1 MIRTTCS
8 AIFTSLLLLVLFS
21 GSAFSQ
27 TKPTTAKATA
37 TTNAEKLGFPKGK
50 TVLLLHMDDIGMC
63 PEANTAA
70 IRYIENKNIMSAAVM
85 MPCPNAVEFIEWAK
99 THPAAE
105 IGLHLTL
112 TSEWQTYRWP

>member
-8 AIFTSLLLLVLFS
+8 AIFTSLLLLVS

-27 TKPTTAKATA
+27 ANPANARATA
-37 TTNAEKLGFPKGK
+37 PTNAEKLGFPKGK

-63 PEANTAA
+63 PEANKAA
-70 IRYIENKNIMSAAVM
+70 KNYIKSNQIMSAAVM
-85 MPCPNAVEFIEWAK
+85 MPCPKAAAFIEWAK
-99 THPAAE
+99 HQPLPG

-112 TSEWQTYRWP
+112 TSEW